1 MTGAALA
8 RRRTRGGE
16 TGRLSASSLFENL
29 SYYPTHAFGR
39 FIFMAR
45 DYPLEKVRNFGI
57 IAPIVAMIT
66 SLLENPRFSTGCA
79 LISFAG
85 KLQFS
90 RPLSHD
96 VRNSGI
102 FC

>member
-1 MTGAALA
+1 
-8 RRRTRGGE
+8 
-16 TGRLSASSLFENL
+16 
-29 SYYPTHAFGR
+29 
-39 FIFMAR
+39 MAR

-57 IAPIVAMIT
+57 IAPFVDAVR
-66 SLLENPRFSTGCA
+66 LLENPRFSTGFA
-79 LISFAG
+79 LLSFTG